1 MPKKLNYTPT
11 EDELVVVRR
20 AITSDTRPEVR
31 HRATAMQLLHQGMKP
46 EVVADALAV
55 SVGSIYKWH
64 ARWRE
69 DGVDGLAN
77 QPRSGAPPKADEG
90 YWARVEEVLEQ
101 VMADDKPVLLVM
113 DNASY
118 HRSQVAQAGL
128 AVYEERIL
136 PLFLPPCGSNLNPI
150 ERDWQH
156 LKGLAFPN
164 KLHLSMVDLV
174 ATVLVHLEHQNDPI
188 YPHRFSICKD
198 LNPVT

>member
-1 MPKKLNYTPT
+1 MWHAQKMPKKLNYTPT

-101 VMADDKPVLLVM
+101 VMADDK
-113 DNASY
+113 
-118 HRSQVAQAGL
+118 
-128 AVYEERIL
+128 
-136 PLFLPPCGSNLNPI
+136 
-150 ERDWQH
+150 
-156 LKGLAFPN
+156 
-164 KLHLSMVDLV
+164 
-174 ATVLVHLEHQNDPI
+174 NDPI

-198 LNPVT
+198 LKPVT